1 MSDCDEEALS
11 LPVPGADPHQKEDKS
26 YGLFRRGD
34 QKAGIRPYAPGASS
48 AESVIRYV
56 RSISGSGK
64 SWTERLRLWN
74 KTEYQVHG
82 RLPLADM
89 SVSSGMMW
97 DMTSS

>member
-1 MSDCDEEALS
+1 MAYLGEEIRKL
-11 LPVPGADPHQKEDKS
+11 GF
-26 YGLFRRGD
+26 GLMRL
-34 QKAGIRPYAPGASS
+34 PGASS
-48 AESVIRYV
+48 AESVSRYV